1 MFAVWRVLRASRANL
16 NTETVIN
23 RFYQGATMAGRMR
36 NTIRNFLDNEFA
48 GGLLLIATAILALVT
63 ANSPLSDAYFNT
75 LHAYLGPLSLHHW
88 INDALMAVFFLMV
101 GLEIKREMV
110 DGHLSSWPRRIL
122 PGAAAA
128 AGMAVPA
135 IVYLAF
141 NLESG
146 ASHGWAI
153 PAATDIAFALG
164 VISLLGPRVPTSLK
178 VFLAALAIIDDLGA
192 VIIIG
197 LFYTSGISWLD
208 LGMAAFIC
216 SALLGLNLR
225 GVKKLTPYLLLGLIL
240 WFFTYRSGVHATIAG
255 VVLALTI
262 PIKRTP
268 ARPEA
273 SLSESPLHLL
283 EHSLIKPVSFI
294 IVPIFGFANA
304 GVSFSGIGVNELLA
318 PVTIGVAAG
327 LSLGKL
333 VGIFG
338 AVVLLVKSG
347 IVGLPAGASW
357 HQMLGTTLLCGIGF
371 TMSLFISLLAFD
383 DVLLQNEAKIGILAG
398 SLVAGLAGFLLLRF
412 SKRQDGREFTH

>member
-1 MFAVWRVLRASRANL
+1 
-16 NTETVIN
+16 
-23 RFYQGATMAGRMR
+23 MAGRIQ
-36 NTIRNFLDNEFA
+36 NTIRNFLDSESS
-48 GGLLLIATAILALVT
+48 GGLLLIASAIAALLV
-63 ANSPLSDAYFNT
+63 ANSQFAEAYFSA
-75 LHAYLGPLSLHHW
+75 LHAYLGPLSVQHW
-88 INDALMAVFFLMV
+88 VNDALMAVFFLMV

-135 IVYLAF
+135 LVYLAF
-141 NLESG
+141 NLNSG

-197 LFYTSGISWLD
+197 LFYTSGVSLMN
-208 LGMAAFIC
+208 LGLAAAVVA
-216 SALLGLNLR
+216 ALLALNLT
-225 GVKKLTPYLLLGLIL
+225 GVKRLTPYLLLGLLL

-255 VVLALTI
+255 VLLALTI

-268 ARPEA
+268 AKPES

-304 GVSFSGIGVNELLA
+304 GVSFSGLGMEAVVA
-318 PVTIGVAAG
+318 PVTMGVAAG
-327 LSLGKL
+327 LAIGKL

-338 AVVLLVKSG
+338 AVLLLVKSG
-347 IVGLPAGASW
+347 TVGLPAGASW
-357 HQMLGTTLLCGIGF
+357 AQMLGTTLLCGIGF

-383 DVLLQNEAKIGILAG
+383 DVLLQNEAKIGILIG
-398 SLVAGLAGFLLLRF
+398 SLVAGLAGFIVLRF
-412 SKRQDGREFTH
+412 AKRGDGRNFSQ

>member
-1 MFAVWRVLRASRANL
+1 
-16 NTETVIN
+16 
-23 RFYQGATMAGRMR
+23 MAGRIH
-36 NTIRNFLDNEFA
+36 NTIRNFLDSESS
-48 GGLLLIATAILALVT
+48 GGLLLIASAIAALLV
-63 ANSPLSDAYFNT
+63 ANSQLSEAYFGA
-75 LHAYLGPLSLHHW
+75 LHAYLGPLSVQHW
-88 INDALMAVFFLMV
+88 VNDALMAIFFLMV

-122 PGAAAA
+122 PGVAAA

-135 IVYLAF
+135 LVYLSF
-141 NLESG
+141 NLNSG

-192 VIIIG
+192 VIVIG
-197 LFYTSGISWLD
+197 LFYTTGVSLMD
-208 LGMAAFIC
+208 LGLAAAVVA
-216 SALLGLNLR
+216 ALIALNLG
-225 GVKKLTPYLLLGLIL
+225 GVKRLTPYLLLGLVL

-255 VVLALTI
+255 VLLALTI

-268 ARPEA
+268 AKPEA
-273 SLSESPLHLL
+273 TVSESPLHLL

-304 GVSFSGIGVNELLA
+304 GVSFSGLGMEALFA
-318 PVTIGVAAG
+318 PVTLGVAAG
-327 LSLGKL
+327 LAIGKL

-338 AVVLLVKSG
+338 AVLLLVKSG
-347 IVGLPAGASW
+347 IVDLPAGASW
-357 HQMLGTTLLCGIGF
+357 PQMLGTTLLCGIGF

-383 DVLLQNEAKIGILAG
+383 DVLLQNEAKIGILIG
-398 SLVAGLAGFLLLRF
+398 SLIAGLAGFTVLRF
-412 SKRQDGREFTH
+412 AKRADGRNFSQ

>member
-1 MFAVWRVLRASRANL
+1 
-16 NTETVIN
+16 
-23 RFYQGATMAGRMR
+23 MAGRIH
-36 NTIRNFLDNEFA
+36 NTIRNFLDSESS
-48 GGLLLIATAILALVT
+48 GGLLLIASAIAALLV
-63 ANSPLSDAYFNT
+63 ANSQLSEAYFGA
-75 LHAYLGPLSLHHW
+75 LHAYLGPLSVQHW
-88 INDALMAVFFLMV
+88 VNDALMAIFFLMV

-122 PGAAAA
+122 PGVAAA

-135 IVYLAF
+135 LVYLSF
-141 NLESG
+141 NLNSG

-192 VIIIG
+192 VIVIG
-197 LFYTSGISWLD
+197 LFYTTGVSL
-208 LGMAAFIC
+208 MN
-216 SALLGLNLR
+216 LGLAAAVVAALIALNLS
-225 GVKKLTPYLLLGLIL
+225 GVKRLTPYLLLGLAL

-255 VVLALTI
+255 VLLALTI

-268 ARPEA
+268 AKPEA
-273 SLSESPLHLL
+273 TVSESPLHLL

-304 GVSFSGIGVNELLA
+304 GVSFSGLGMEALFA
-318 PVTIGVAAG
+318 PVTLGVAAG
-327 LSLGKL
+327 LAIGKL

-338 AVVLLVKSG
+338 AVLLLVKSG
-347 IVGLPAGASW
+347 IVDLPAGASW
-357 HQMLGTTLLCGIGF
+357 PQMLGTTLLCGIGF

-383 DVLLQNEAKIGILAG
+383 DVLLQNEAKIGILIG
-398 SLVAGLAGFLLLRF
+398 SLIAGLAGFTVLRF
-412 SKRQDGREFTH
+412 AKRADGRNFSQ

>member
-1 MFAVWRVLRASRANL
+1 
-16 NTETVIN
+16 
-23 RFYQGATMAGRMR
+23 MAGRIH
-36 NTIRNFLDNEFA
+36 NTIRNFLDSESS
-48 GGLLLIATAILALVT
+48 GGLLLIASAIAALLV
-63 ANSPLSDAYFNT
+63 ANSQLSEAYFGA
-75 LHAYLGPLSLHHW
+75 LHAYLGPLSVQHW
-88 INDALMAVFFLMV
+88 VNDALMAIFFLMV

-122 PGAAAA
+122 PGVAAA

-135 IVYLAF
+135 LVYLSF
-141 NLESG
+141 NLNSG

-192 VIIIG
+192 VIVIG
-197 LFYTSGISWLD
+197 LFYTTGVSLMD
-208 LGMAAFIC
+208 LGLAAAVVA
-216 SALLGLNLR
+216 ALIALNLG
-225 GVKKLTPYLLLGLIL
+225 GVKRLTPYLLLGLAL

-255 VVLALTI
+255 VLLALTI

-268 ARPEA
+268 AKPEA
-273 SLSESPLHLL
+273 TVSESPLHLL

-304 GVSFSGIGVNELLA
+304 GVSFSGLGMEALFA
-318 PVTIGVAAG
+318 PVTLGVAAG
-327 LSLGKL
+327 LAIGKL

-338 AVVLLVKSG
+338 AVLLLVKSG
-347 IVGLPAGASW
+347 IVDLPAGASW
-357 HQMLGTTLLCGIGF
+357 PQMLGTTLLCGIGF

-383 DVLLQNEAKIGILAG
+383 DVLLQNEAKIGILIG
-398 SLVAGLAGFLLLRF
+398 SLIAGLAGFTVLRF
-412 SKRQDGREFTH
+412 AKRADGRNFSQ

>member
-1 MFAVWRVLRASRANL
+1 
-16 NTETVIN
+16 
-23 RFYQGATMAGRMR
+23 MAGRIQ
-36 NTIRNFLDNEFA
+36 NTIRNFLDSESS
-48 GGLLLIATAILALVT
+48 GGLLLIASAIAALLV
-63 ANSPLSDAYFNT
+63 ANSQFAEAYFSA
-75 LHAYLGPLSLHHW
+75 LHAYLGPLSVQHW
-88 INDALMAVFFLMV
+88 VNDALMAVFFLMV

-135 IVYLAF
+135 LVYLAF
-141 NLESG
+141 NLNSG

-197 LFYTSGISWLD
+197 LFYTSGVSLMN
-208 LGMAAFIC
+208 LGLAAAVVV
-216 SALLGLNLR
+216 ALLALNLT
-225 GVKKLTPYLLLGLIL
+225 GVKRLTPYLLLGLLL

-255 VVLALTI
+255 VLLALTI

-268 ARPEA
+268 AKPE
-273 SLSESPLHLL
+273 SSISESPLHLL

-304 GVSFSGIGVNELLA
+304 GVSFSGLGMEALVA
-318 PVTIGVAAG
+318 PVTMGVAAG
-327 LSLGKL
+327 LAIGKL

-338 AVVLLVKSG
+338 AVLLLVKSG
-347 IVGLPAGASW
+347 TVGLPAGASW
-357 HQMLGTTLLCGIGF
+357 AQMLGTTLLCGIGF

-383 DVLLQNEAKIGILAG
+383 DVLLQNEAKIGILIG
-398 SLVAGLAGFLLLRF
+398 SLVAGLAGFIVLRF
-412 SKRQDGREFTH
+412 AKRGDGRNFSQ

>member
-1 MFAVWRVLRASRANL
+1 
-16 NTETVIN
+16 
-23 RFYQGATMAGRMR
+23 MAGRIQ
-36 NTIRNFLDNEFA
+36 NTIRNFLDSESS
-48 GGLLLIATAILALVT
+48 GGLLLIASAIAALLV
-63 ANSPLSDAYFNT
+63 ANSQFAEAYFSA
-75 LHAYLGPLSLHHW
+75 LHAYLGPLSVQHW
-88 INDALMAVFFLMV
+88 VNDALMAVFFLMV

-135 IVYLAF
+135 LVYLAF
-141 NLESG
+141 NLNSG

-197 LFYTSGISWLD
+197 LFYTSGVSLMN
-208 LGMAAFIC
+208 LGLAAAVVG
-216 SALLGLNLR
+216 ALLALNLT
-225 GVKKLTPYLLLGLIL
+225 GVKRLTPYLLLGLLL

-255 VVLALTI
+255 VLLALTI

-268 ARPEA
+268 AKPE
-273 SLSESPLHLL
+273 SSISESPLHLL

-304 GVSFSGIGVNELLA
+304 GVSFSGLGMEALVA

-327 LSLGKL
+327 LAIGKL

-338 AVVLLVKSG
+338 AVLLLVKSG
-347 IVGLPAGASW
+347 TVGLPAGASW
-357 HQMLGTTLLCGIGF
+357 AQMLGTTLLCGIGF

-383 DVLLQNEAKIGILAG
+383 DVLLQNEAKIGILIG
-398 SLVAGLAGFLLLRF
+398 SLVAGLAGFIVLRF
-412 SKRQDGREFTH
+412 AKRGDGRNFSQ

>member
-1 MFAVWRVLRASRANL
+1 MS
-16 NTETVIN
+16 
-23 RFYQGATMAGRMR
+23 GRIQ
-36 NTIRNFLDNEFA
+36 NTIRNFLDSESS
-48 GGLLLIATAILALVT
+48 GGLLLIASAAAALLV
-63 ANSPLSDAYFNT
+63 ANSQLSEAYFGA
-75 LHAYLGPLSLHHW
+75 LHAYLGPLSVQHW
-88 INDALMAVFFLMV
+88 VNDALMAVFFLMV

-122 PGAAAA
+122 PGVAAA

-135 IVYLAF
+135 LVYLAF
-141 NLESG
+141 NINNG

-192 VIIIG
+192 VIVIG
-197 LFYTSGISWLD
+197 LFYTTGVSLMD
-208 LGMAAFIC
+208 LGLAAAVVA
-216 SALLGLNLR
+216 ALVALNLS
-225 GVKKLTPYLLLGLIL
+225 GVKRLTPYLLLGLVL

-255 VVLALTI
+255 VLLALTI

-268 ARPEA
+268 AKPEA
-273 SLSESPLHLL
+273 TVSESPLHLL

-304 GVSFSGIGVNELLA
+304 GVSFSGPGMEAFFA
-318 PVTIGVAAG
+318 PVTMGVAAG
-327 LSLGKL
+327 LAIGKL

-338 AVVLLVKSG
+338 AVLLLVKTG
-347 IVGLPAGASW
+347 IVDLPAGASW
-357 HQMLGTTLLCGIGF
+357 PQMLGTTLLCGIGF

-383 DVLLQNEAKIGILAG
+383 DVLLQNEAKIGILIG
-398 SLVAGLAGFLLLRF
+398 SLVAGLAGFVVLRF
-412 SKRQDGREFTH
+412 AKRADGRNFIQ

>member
-1 MFAVWRVLRASRANL
+1 
-16 NTETVIN
+16 
-23 RFYQGATMAGRMR
+23 MAGRIH
-36 NTIRNFLDNEFA
+36 NTIRNFLDSESS
-48 GGLLLIATAILALVT
+48 GGLLLIASAMLALLV
-63 ANSPLSDAYFNT
+63 ANSSLSATYFNT
-75 LHAYLGPLSLHHW
+75 LHSYLGPLSVQHW

-135 IVYLAF
+135 LVYLAF
-141 NLESG
+141 NLNSG

-192 VIIIG
+192 VIVIG
-197 LFYTSGISWLD
+197 LFYTTGVSLFD
-208 LGMAAFIC
+208 LGLAGAVMT
-216 SALLGLNLR
+216 LLLLLNLT
-225 GVKKLTPYLLLGLIL
+225 GVKRLTPYLLLGLVL

-268 ARPEA
+268 AKPEA
-273 SLSESPLHLL
+273 TVAESPLHRL
-283 EHSLIKPVSFI
+283 EHSLIKPVAFV

-304 GVSFSGIGVNELLA
+304 GVSFSGLGMDALFA
-318 PVTIGVAAG
+318 PVTLGVAAG
-327 LSLGKL
+327 LAVGKL

-338 AVVLLVKSG
+338 AVLLLVKGG

-357 HQMLGTTLLCGIGF
+357 TQMLGTTLLCGIGF
-371 TMSLFISLLAFD
+371 TMSLFISLLAFND
-383 DVLLQNEAKIGILAG
+383 TSLQNEAKIGILIG
-398 SLVAGLAGFLLLRF
+398 SLIAGLAGFIVLRF
-412 SKRQDGREFTH
+412 AKRADGRSFTR

>member
-1 MFAVWRVLRASRANL
+1 MS
-16 NTETVIN
+16 
-23 RFYQGATMAGRMR
+23 GRIQ
-36 NTIRNFLDNEFA
+36 NTIRNFLDSESS
-48 GGLLLIATAILALVT
+48 GGLLLIASAAAALLV
-63 ANSPLSDAYFNT
+63 ANSQLSEAYFGA
-75 LHAYLGPLSLHHW
+75 LHAYLGPLSVQHW
-88 INDALMAVFFLMV
+88 VNDALMAVFFLMV

-122 PGAAAA
+122 PGVAAA

-135 IVYLAF
+135 LVYLAF
-141 NLESG
+141 NINNG

-192 VIIIG
+192 VIVIG
-197 LFYTSGISWLD
+197 LFYTTGVSLMD
-208 LGMAAFIC
+208 LGLAAAVVA
-216 SALLGLNLR
+216 ALVALNLS
-225 GVKKLTPYLLLGLIL
+225 GVKRLTPYLLLGLVL

-255 VVLALTI
+255 VLLALTI

-268 ARPEA
+268 AKPEA
-273 SLSESPLHLL
+273 TVSESPLHLL

-304 GVSFSGIGVNELLA
+304 GVSFSGLGMEAFFA
-318 PVTIGVAAG
+318 PVTMGVAAG
-327 LSLGKL
+327 LAIGKL

-338 AVVLLVKSG
+338 AVLLLVKTG
-347 IVGLPAGASW
+347 IVDLPAGASW
-357 HQMLGTTLLCGIGF
+357 PQMLGTTLLCGIGF

-383 DVLLQNEAKIGILAG
+383 DVLLQNEAKIGILIG
-398 SLVAGLAGFLLLRF
+398 SLVAGLAGFVVLRF
-412 SKRQDGREFTH
+412 AKRADGRNFIQ

>member
-1 MFAVWRVLRASRANL
+1 MS
-16 NTETVIN
+16 
-23 RFYQGATMAGRMR
+23 GRIQ
-36 NTIRNFLDNEFA
+36 NTIRNFLDSESS
-48 GGLLLIATAILALVT
+48 GGLLLIASAAAALLV
-63 ANSPLSDAYFNT
+63 ANSRLSEAYFGA
-75 LHAYLGPLSLHHW
+75 LHAYLGPLSVQHW
-88 INDALMAVFFLMV
+88 VNDALMAVFFLMV

-122 PGAAAA
+122 PGVAAA

-135 IVYLAF
+135 LVYLAF
-141 NLESG
+141 NLNNG

-192 VIIIG
+192 VIVIG
-197 LFYTSGISWLD
+197 LFYTTGVSLMD
-208 LGMAAFIC
+208 LGLAAAVVA
-216 SALLGLNLR
+216 ALVALNLS
-225 GVKKLTPYLLLGLIL
+225 GVKRLTPYLLLGLVL

-255 VVLALTI
+255 VLLALTI

-268 ARPEA
+268 AKPEA
-273 SLSESPLHLL
+273 TVSESPLHLL

-304 GVSFSGIGVNELLA
+304 GVSFSGLGMEAFFA
-318 PVTIGVAAG
+318 PVTMGVAAG
-327 LSLGKL
+327 LAIGKL

-338 AVVLLVKSG
+338 AVLLLVKTG
-347 IVGLPAGASW
+347 IVDLPAGASW
-357 HQMLGTTLLCGIGF
+357 PQMLGTTLLCGIGF

-383 DVLLQNEAKIGILAG
+383 DVLLQNEAKIGILIG
-398 SLVAGLAGFLLLRF
+398 SLVAGLAGFIVLRF
-412 SKRQDGREFTH
+412 AKRADGRNFIQ

>member
-1 MFAVWRVLRASRANL
+1 
-16 NTETVIN
+16 
-23 RFYQGATMAGRMR
+23 MAGRIQ
-36 NTIRNFLDNEFA
+36 NTIRNFLDSESS
-48 GGLLLIATAILALVT
+48 GGLLLIASAAAALLV
-63 ANSPLSDAYFNT
+63 ANSQFSEAYFGA
-75 LHAYLGPLSLHHW
+75 LHAYLGPLSVQHW
-88 INDALMAVFFLMV
+88 VNDALMAVFFLMV

-135 IVYLAF
+135 LVYLAF
-141 NLESG
+141 NLNNG
-146 ASHGWAI
+146 AAHGWAI

-192 VIIIG
+192 VIVIG
-197 LFYTSGISWLD
+197 LFYTTGVSLMD
-208 LGMAAFIC
+208 LGLAAAVVA
-216 SALLGLNLR
+216 ALVALNLS
-225 GVKKLTPYLLLGLIL
+225 GVKRLTPYLLLGLVL

-255 VVLALTI
+255 VLLALTI

-268 ARPEA
+268 AKPEA
-273 SLSESPLHLL
+273 TVSESPLHLL

-304 GVSFSGIGVNELLA
+304 GVSFSGLGMEAFFA
-318 PVTIGVAAG
+318 PVTMGVAAG
-327 LSLGKL
+327 LAIGKL

-338 AVVLLVKSG
+338 AVLLLVKTG
-347 IVGLPAGASW
+347 IVGLPSGASW
-357 HQMLGTTLLCGIGF
+357 PQMLGTTLLCGIGF

-383 DVLLQNEAKIGILAG
+383 DVLLQNEAKIGILIG
-398 SLVAGLAGFLLLRF
+398 SLVAGLAGFIVLRF
-412 SKRQDGREFTH
+412 SKRADGRNFSQ